1 MLAFHLFTDDSSP
14 LESSIEEEPGAL
26 SVLETS
32 MESNHSCD
40 ESNLKMPV
48 SEDAKST
55 YSSNDVEGLVDVPED
70 SVNDDS
76 GSSTSSAS
84 SAKRV
89 KSYLV
94 FAILIFIV
102 VLAYTNICMGLIYW
116 KQCNMDTTALIL
128 TGICG
133 LVGVF
138 PRVIT
143 TIFSRFFKRRYK
155 FTVLT
160 CAAYSLGGPMV
171 ALGTLDNF
179 CGRSSLE

>member
-1 MLAFHLFTDDSSP
+1 MLTPHLFTDDSSP
-14 LESSIEEEPGAL
+14 LESSIEEEPGAF

-76 GSSTSSAS
+76 GSSAS

-171 ALGTLDNF
+171 ALD
-179 CGRSSLE
+179 CIESEDMKVYIH